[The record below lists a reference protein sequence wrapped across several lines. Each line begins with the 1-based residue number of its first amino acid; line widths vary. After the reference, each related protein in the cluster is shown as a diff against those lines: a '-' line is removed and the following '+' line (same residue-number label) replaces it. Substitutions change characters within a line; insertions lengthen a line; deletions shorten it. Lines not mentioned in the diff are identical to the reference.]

1 MTGEERDAMAGEYV
15 LGTLPREERA
25 EAEVLLVTDAAFAA
39 AVRAWEDRLAPLDAR
54 TAPVPPPPAVWPR
67 IEAAVGNPRASLDDE
82 PHVDPRARLADA
94 AGPDADVIDLT
105 RRLRLWRGFTA
116 AATALAAGL
125 AAVVVLDRLPAPD
138 PVAAGRFVAVVN
150 SDGTKPALIVDV
162 DTARGLVTVRP
173 VAAEQPADRSLE
185 LWAVPEGQQ
194 PVSLGVIDPRD
205 PVIRIRPT
213 RAGVIP
219 TSGAFAVSVEP
230 VGGSPTGQ
238 PTGPVVYQGVLI
250 PQPE

>member
-15 LGTLPREERA
+15 LGTLSREERA
-25 EAEVLLVTDAAFAA
+25 DAEILLVSDPAFAA
-39 AVRAWEDRLAPLDAR
+39 AVRDWEDRLAPLDAA
-54 TAPVPPPPAVWPR
+54 TAPIAPPVALWARV
-67 IEAAVGNPRASLDDE
+67 EAAIGNPRAAIARE

-94 AGPDADVIDLT
+94 AGPEDDVIDLT
-105 RRLRLWRGFTA
+105 RRIRRWRGLTA
-116 AATALAAGL
+116 AVTALAAGL
-125 AAVVVLDRLPAPD
+125 AAIVILDRLPSPD
-138 PVAAGRFVAVVN
+138 PVAAGRYVAVVN
-150 SDGTKPALIVDV
+150 QDGSRPALIVDV

-185 LWAVPEGQQ
+185 LWAIPEGQQ
-194 PVSLGVIDPRD
+194 PVSLGVIDPKD
-205 PVIRIRPT
+205 PVIRIKPT
-213 RAGVIP
+213 QAGVIP